1 MAKDLDQGEFAM
13 TNRTKDWAEKRA
25 DLSDVA
31 LAHSV
36 LSVGRDSE
44 VRAFVRVR
52 PWLGARL
59 EPTHD
64 YSVDIL
70 IPCETV
76 DPFGSLAP
84 PNGD

>member
-1 MAKDLDQGEFAM
+1 MVQDLDQGEFAM
-13 TNRTKDWAEKRA
+13 TKCTKDWAEKRA

-31 LAHSV
+31 LAHLV

-44 VRAFVRVR
+44 VGAVVRTR
-52 PWLGARL
+52 PCLGARL
-59 EPTHD
+59 EPTHN

-76 DPFGSLAP
+76 NPFGSLAP